1 MDEVKEV
8 AITGNPDKIM
18 GFSAKGRKRGT
29 RRRGGFEIDKVIREE
44 TPVAPVTAAPV
55 TATSAPMPATVT
67 AAPQPVPATVTVA
80 PQLVAPVG
88 GAKVHIAPKKKVH
101 RIILTKK
108 QRAPVTDIPVQKKKT
123 QRRVTI
129 ATQHLQHR
137 MRKAHTTRKASRT
150 LPLDKIRAHLI
161 EKNII
166 KPTSKA
172 PEAVLRQMYADS
184 LIVSQKAL

>member
-44 TPVAPVTAAPV
+44 TPVAPVPMPATAAP
-55 TATSAPMPATVT
+55 ATAPMPATVT
-67 AAPQPVPATVTVA
+67 AAPQPVPSAS

-137 MRKAHTTRKASRT
+137 MRKAHTTRKASHT

>member
-18 GFSAKGRKRGT
+18 GITMKGRKRGT
-29 RRRGGFEIDKVIREE
+29 RRRGGFEIDKIMRDE
-44 TPVAPVTAAPV
+44 TPATSVTPVSVTPVTAAPMSAAPV
-55 TATSAPMPATVT
+55 TPAPAT
-67 AAPQPVPATVTVA
+67 
-80 PQLVAPVG
+80 VAPVG
-88 GAKVHIAPKKKVH
+88 GARVHIAPKKKVH

-137 MRKAHTTRKASRT
+137 MRRAHTTRKASRT

-166 KPTSKA
+166 KSTSKA